1 MAIINGIASEFTM
14 SAINDES
21 KLAYANGRIR
31 GMIDVLHMLYP
42 KGIQNTDA
50 IEELV
55 SMLKEMEKE
64 TDDE

>member
-1 MAIINGIASEFTM
+1 
-14 SAINDES
+14 
-21 KLAYANGRIR
+21 
-31 GMIDVLHMLYP
+31 MIDVLHMLYP

>member
-1 MAIINGIASEFTM
+1 MM
-14 SAINDES
+14 NDFFNTPATDVSVEVRQ
-21 KLAYANGRIR
+21 AYAEGRIR
-31 GMIDVLHMLYP
+31 GMMDALHMLYP